1 MYDNLKPLAEECE
14 INWQLQLYSIYQSE
28 GIYKDL
34 LDWYRSSDIV
44 VCKVLEH
51 WSEAPKMQSIELDEG
66 LMIVEEAIQKAKKIV
81 EGYPETK
88 FTTEEYT
95 KFHAYP

>member
-1 MYDNLKPLAEECE
+1 MWNQLTITNSINLVYIKVKD
-14 INWQLQLYSIYQSE
+14 
-28 GIYKDL
+28 IYKDL

-44 VCKVLEH
+44 VCKVLED
-51 WSEAPKMQSIELDEG
+51 WSEAPKMQSIQLDEG
-66 LMIVEEAIQKAKKIV
+66 LMIIEEAIQKAKKIV

>member
-1 MYDNLKPLAEECE
+1 
-14 INWQLQLYSIYQSE
+14 
-28 GIYKDL
+28 
-34 LDWYRSSDIV
+34 
-44 VCKVLEH
+44 
-51 WSEAPKMQSIELDEG
+51 MQSIQLDEG
-66 LMIVEEAIQKAKKIV
+66 LMIIEEAIQKAKKIV